1 MKHDR
6 QNHLGPCQMN
16 KALLSFVGFSFA
28 LLVHCS
34 VSFSCELYE
43 IKQEISKRDTLN
55 SSGNP
60 LGSSYLVFQQDRY
73 FVNAKNQLDPEDRKD
88 PVMTSKN
95 ARQKYGQAIS
105 EFIGSSYLST
115 LPPKD
120 LIGKSFII
128 NVKVCG
134 DDISIEAVSETS
146 QMTVGELV
154 QKTETLQDTIV
165 MKTQLLRLVEEREKL
180 SAEYETKLSDIN
192 RRIKEL
198 ETATGESVEELLS
211 AVDAVPVQEFGDQI
225 FSEKKPTSVLDS
237 ALNSNWHIPGGLPCE
252 KVVMRFSETQ
262 GIEAKW
268 AEPQPNIH
276 FNITGHFETVN
287 DNIINVYQEVEI
299 KKGSDILGGLFRQKG
314 KYPVFHNFH
323 WRFEILDAGL
333 GTLKLA
339 FEKTGVQL
347 DITEFRQS
355 GSVKMT
361 KISETGEWVSCS
373 RKKKR

>member
-1 MKHDR
+1 
-6 QNHLGPCQMN
+6 
-16 KALLSFVGFSFA
+16 
-28 LLVHCS
+28 
-34 VSFSCELYE
+34 
-43 IKQEISKRDTLN
+43 
-55 SSGNP
+55 
-60 LGSSYLVFQQDRY
+60 
-73 FVNAKNQLDPEDRKD
+73 
-88 PVMTSKN
+88 MTSKFE
-95 ARQKYGQAIS
+95 RQKYGQAIS

-146 QMTVGELV
+146 QMTVGKLV

-211 AVDAVPVQEFGDQI
+211 AVDAVPVHEFGDQI

-252 KVVMRFSETQ
+252 KVVMRFQKPKVSKQNGLSLNLIFTLTSS
-262 GIEAKW
+262 GISK
-268 AEPQPNIH
+268 PL
-276 FNITGHFETVN
+276 TTTLLMC
-287 DNIINVYQEVEI
+287 I
-299 KKGSDILGGLFRQKG
+299 KKWK
-314 KYPVFHNFH
+314 
-323 WRFEILDAGL
+323 
-333 GTLKLA
+333 
-339 FEKTGVQL
+339 
-347 DITEFRQS
+347 
-355 GSVKMT
+355 
-361 KISETGEWVSCS
+361 
-373 RKKKR
+373 